1 MTLDIASIV
10 SNITGLTQDSRAV
23 EPGFFFAAFPGEKF
37 DGREFIGKALANGAR
52 YILAPSGTQ
61 WPENI
66 DGLSDTTVQP
76 ELITD
81 DNPRH
86 LFALIAAA
94 FYKEQPA
101 MIAAVTGTN
110 GKTSVVSFL
119 QQLWS
124 YSGERAES
132 LGTLSGKMTTLE
144 TVALHKEFK
153 RLREEQNV
161 THLAMEASSH
171 GLDQSRLDGASI
183 KVAGFTNL
191 SRDHLDYHQTME
203 NYLQAKARLFS
214 EVLLDKGIAVLNAD
228 VAEFDTLKAICEE
241 RSIKVIDYGYRAE
254 YIRLVERAANSHGQV
269 IALGVHGNPYTIELP
284 LVGEF
289 QAMNALCALGM
300 AIGSNPDKTNIYLEA
315 LEQIKGAPGRLQL
328 IDGHPEKAGIYVDY
342 AHTPD
347 ALETVLNALR
357 PHVADGSKL
366 VCVFGCGGD
375 RDKGKRPIM
384 GEIASRLAD
393 AAIVTDDN
401 PRSEN
406 PASIRAEILS
416 ASSAL
421 EEIGDRRE
429 AIRAGI
435 LQLRKGD
442 ILLIAGKGH
451 EQGQS
456 FATHTDHF
464 DDAEEA
470 ANAIQILRQEKD

>member
-1 MTLDIASIV
+1 M
-10 SNITGLTQDSRAV
+10 
-23 EPGFFFAAFPGEKF
+23 
-37 DGREFIGKALANGAR
+37 
-52 YILAPSGTQ
+52 
-61 WPENI
+61 
-66 DGLSDTTVQP
+66 
-76 ELITD
+76 
-81 DNPRH
+81 
-86 LFALIAAA
+86 
-94 FYKEQPA
+94 
-101 MIAAVTGTN
+101 
-110 GKTSVVSFL
+110 
-119 QQLWS
+119 
-124 YSGERAES
+124 
-132 LGTLSGKMTTLE
+132 
-144 TVALHKEFK
+144 
-153 RLREEQNV
+153 